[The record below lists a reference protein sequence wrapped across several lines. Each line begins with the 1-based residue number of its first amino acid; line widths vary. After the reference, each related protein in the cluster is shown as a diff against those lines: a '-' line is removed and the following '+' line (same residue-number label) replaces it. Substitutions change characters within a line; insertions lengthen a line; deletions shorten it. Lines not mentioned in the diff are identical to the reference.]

1 MQQYLK
7 CFFRWHTWAAGRAD
21 FKFVMLII
29 AGNIYPAVATHSES
43 DSGGTNI
50 LHVPVTVWA

>member
-1 MQQYLK
+1 L
-7 CFFRWHTWAAGRAD
+7 AAGRAD

-29 AGNIYPAVATHSES
+29 AGSIYPAVVTHSES
-43 DSGGTNI
+43 YCGGKSI